1 MTQIESQ
8 RLDKWLWAARF
19 FKTRRLAT
27 DAINGGKIHLNGQRT
42 KPGKEIK
49 VGSKLEIVKELYRWE
64 IEVLILNQQRRPAVE
79 ALLMYQE
86 SPQSLEKR
94 LSEIASQ
101 KEKREHFATRDE
113 RPTKKQRRQ
122 IHQFKRGDDG

>member
-1 MTQIESQ
+1 MAHIESQ

-19 FKTRRLAT
+19 FKTRKQAT
-27 DAINGGKIHLNGQRT
+27 EAINGGKIHLNGQRT

-49 VGSKLEIVKELYRWE
+49 VGSTLDIVKEPYCWE
-64 IEVLILNQQRRPAVE
+64 IEVFSLNKQRRPAAE
-79 ALLMYQE
+79 ALQMYHE

-94 LSEIASQ
+94 LSEIALQ

-122 IHQFKRGDDG
+122 IHQFKRGNDN

>member
-1 MTQIESQ
+1 MTLIESQ

-49 VGSKLEIVKELYRWE
+49 VGSKLEIVKEPYCWE

-94 LSEIASQ
+94 LSEIALQ
-101 KEKREHFATRDE
+101 KEKREHFTTRDE

-122 IHQFKRGDDG
+122 IHQFKRGDNG